1 MGALGLDTSGRRRL
15 EEIVKRPRSIRQL
28 KRAQALL
35 WADDGEAITKVAERL
50 RTTRQSVHNWV
61 RRISQRDGSLAQR
74 LVDARRSGRPR
85 DKAELADEVIP
96 ELLETLP
103 AEHGYRASGWTN
115 QLLREYLCSHYQV
128 EVSSFTIQEAIKRA
142 GYRWK
147 RPRYVLSRRSKT
159 WRQAKGGSSAV

>member
-1 MGALGLDTSGRRRL
+1 MGALGLDTTARRRL
-15 EEIVKRPRSIRQL
+15 EEIVRHPASIRQL

-35 WADDGEAITKVAERL
+35 WADDSEPITRVAERL
-50 RTTRQSVHNWV
+50 RITRQSVHNWV
-61 RRISQRDGSLAQR
+61 HRISQRHGSIAQR
-74 LVDARRSGRPR
+74 LLDAPRSGRPR
-85 DKAELADEVIP
+85 DKTELADEVIP
-96 ELLETLP
+96 ELLAGHP

-115 QLLREYLCSHYQV
+115 QLLRDYLFCRYQV
-128 EVSSFTIQEAIKRA
+128 EMSSYTIQQAIKRA